1 MSKILVKNMVCDRCI
16 RSVQEQLEALGY
28 KVVAIEL
35 GRVEV
40 AQTLRKSDYTKISK
54 MLSDNGFELISD
66 TDVETI
72 EQIKRIV
79 LDHLHHGPKKPANV
93 NFSTYLASELGL
105 NYFHLSKLFSAT
117 EGMTIER
124 YIILQKIE
132 RVKELLL
139 YDQQNLSEIAFDLEY
154 SSVAHLSRQFKN
166 VSGLTPTAFK
176 KQGSKGRK
184 PIDKI

>member
-1 MSKILVKNMVCDRCI
+1 MSEILVKNMVCDRCI
-16 RSVQEQLEALGY
+16 RSVREQLEALGY
-28 KVVAIEL
+28 EVVAIEL
-35 GRVEV
+35 GRGEV

-54 MLSDNGFELISD
+54 MLSDHGFELISD
-66 TDVETI
+66 ADVETI

-79 LDHLHHGPKKPANV
+79 LDHLYHGPKKPAHV

-117 EGMTIER
+117 EGVTIEH

-132 RVKELLL
+132 RVKELLM

-154 SSVAHLSRQFKN
+154 SSVAHLSRQFKK

-176 KQGSKGRK
+176 KQGGKGRK
-184 PIDKI
+184 AIDKI